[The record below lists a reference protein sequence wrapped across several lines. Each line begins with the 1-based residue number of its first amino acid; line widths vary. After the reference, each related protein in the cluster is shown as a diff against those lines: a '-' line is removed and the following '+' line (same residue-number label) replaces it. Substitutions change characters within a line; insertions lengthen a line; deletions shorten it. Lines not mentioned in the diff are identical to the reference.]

1 MRRCAQSSRSNV
13 PAKYASARR
22 IFARLAS
29 EIFLSSLQT
38 LSESF
43 DELRARPEFTEG
55 TNGKRFEVIEK
66 IPFMLS
72 IVEAFIAFFSGIK
85 SDDLS
90 TFML

>member
-1 MRRCAQSSRSNV
+1 
-13 PAKYASARR
+13 
-22 IFARLAS
+22 L
-29 EIFLSSLQT
+29 
-38 LSESF
+38 ESF
-43 DELRARPEFTEG
+43 DELR